1 MKVSILVP
9 VYGVEKYIRRCA
21 ESLMKQTYED
31 IEYVFVDD
39 CSPDHSISVLKEV
52 VSRYPQRE
60 KQVRIIRHTKN
71 GGLSEA
77 RSTALQAATGDFV
90 LHVDADDWVDRR
102 IVELLVKKQEDTG
115 ADIVFSSFISHYAD
129 HDEKVDKHFEGSAR
143 ELSAAIVRLD
153 FLWNVWGSL
162 QRLSLYRDHGI
173 RPEAGANMGEDYQ
186 VMPQITYYAQKI
198 AFVPEYLSY
207 YNQANEGSFG
217 RSSFREKV
225 YLQSRR
231 SNQIVYDFCKGK
243 GADMEQAAAIG
254 KLRSAASCLLSM
266 ARGQA
271 PRKYFE
277 QNHDIIRHSDR
288 RLWRYVGLADRIAMH
303 LGNYWLVSVFS
314 LLQPLKRMLFPAH
327 PYRK

>member
-21 ESLMKQTYED
+21 ESLMEQTYDD

-39 CSPDHSISVLKEV
+39 CSPDRSISVLKEV
-52 VSRYPQRE
+52 VSHYPQRE
-60 KQVRIIRHTKN
+60 PQVRIIRHEQN
-71 GGLSEA
+71 GGLAAA
-77 RSTALQAATGDFV
+77 RATALQAATGEFV
-90 LHVDADDWVDRR
+90 LHVDSDDWVDRR
-102 IVELLVKKQEDTG
+102 IVELLVRRQEETG
-115 ADIVFSSFISHYAD
+115 ADIVFSAFISHYAD
-129 HDEKVDKHFEGSAR
+129 HDEKVDKRFEGTAR

-186 VMPQITYYAQKI
+186 VMPQITYYARSV
-198 AFVPEYLSY
+198 AFVHEYLSY

-217 RSSFREKV
+217 RSSFRESS
-225 YLQSRR
+225 YLQSLR
-231 SNQIVYDFCKGK
+231 SNEIVYDFCKGK
-243 GADMEQAAAIG
+243 GEDMEQAAAIA
-254 KLRSAASCLLSM
+254 RVRTAASHMMRMC
-266 ARGQA
+266 RGRA
-271 PRKYFE
+271 PRKYYE
-277 QNHDIIRHSDR
+277 DNLAIVRQSDR
-288 RLWRYVGLADRIAMH
+288 RLWRYVGLADRIAMY
-303 LGNYWLVSVFS
+303 LGNYWLVSAFS